1 MSTELAR
8 SFNLSE
14 TIQALAPGT
23 TQTVSTASSSAATS
37 NAFAS
42 GTTVVRIIATEDC
55 HIVFAA
61 SPTATT
67 SSTFIGAKQ
76 AEYFKVDAGQK
87 CAGIRSSTDG
97 TLFVTEMS

>member
-55 HIVFAA
+55 NIVFAA

-67 SSTFIGAKQ
+67 SSTFLPANQ
-76 AEYFKVDAGQK
+76 VEYFKVTAGDKVAAIQNS
-87 CAGIRSSTDG
+87 ASG
-97 TLFVTEMS
+97 TVYVTEME